1 MLEFSQP
8 SMTGFRVRKTA
19 GEVLMLLKSVEFMHG
34 FNSQCCATAF
44 SWVNSHGLKCIL
56 GQITSQT
63 LYGRQEYF
71 VLSEASALVFEKNFT

>member
-19 GEVLMLLKSVEFMHG
+19 GEVLMLLKSVEIMHG

-44 SWVNSHGLKCIL
+44 PWVIL
-56 GQITSQT
+56 MD
-63 LYGRQEYF
+63 
-71 VLSEASALVFEKNFT
+71 